1 MLTVNHEE
9 KIAILTFKHGPASA
23 LDLEFCQAINKALSE
38 IRASE
43 ARALVITGSGSVFSA
58 GVDLNRM
65 LQGRAEYI
73 SEFLPEFGQ
82 VLETLLFFPK
92 PVVAAVN
99 GHAIAGGGLMACAAD
114 ARLMAAGTGR
124 IGVPEL
130 RVGVAFPPLAMELMR
145 SRLNPLATTD
155 VLLSGKLCT
164 PEDAEAYGMIHKVV
178 NKDELLSVAISKS
191 QKLAE
196 VQPELYA
203 LTKEQLNQP
212 IREAIDAGQ
221 ARWGD
226 QIMTQWQSDQ
236 AMESLAAYIKMM
248 FGKK

>member
-1 MLTVNHEE
+1 MLTINYQEH
-9 KIAILTFKHGPASA
+9 IAILTLEHGPASA
-23 LDLEFCQAINKALSE
+23 LDLEFCQAIHQALDE
-38 IRASE
+38 ILASD
-43 ARALVITGSGSVFSA
+43 ARALVMTGTGAVFSA

-65 LQGRAEYI
+65 LQGRADYI
-73 SEFLPEFGQ
+73 EAFLPELGHI
-82 VLETLLFFPK
+82 LETLLFFPK

-114 ARLMAAGTGR
+114 IRLMAAGPGR

-145 SRLNPLATTD
+145 SRLNLSATTD

-164 PEDAEAYGMIHKVV
+164 PEDAQAYGMIHKVV
-178 NKDELLSVAISKS
+178 NKDELLSAAVAKA

-212 IREAIDAGQ
+212 LREAIDASQ
-221 ARWGD
+221 ARWED
-226 QIMTQWQSDQ
+226 QIMAQWQSDK

-248 FGKK
+248 FGQR